1 MNGLTGVYFFRI
13 FCAFILAQNLAI
25 AQDFSD
31 TTPLNQLRVLASHN
45 SYKLEPKPK
54 TLKFLSRFSKRL
66 GESNDPKQLQY
77 GHLPI
82 SQQCSEY
89 HIRGLELDVYNDP
102 KGGRYFK
109 HRINFFILGQRIR
122 EKSYRPLKAPGFKIL
137 HIPDV
142 DYETNYL
149 TLNDAL
155 IELNRW
161 SLANPNHAPI
171 FLNIEPKTSSL
182 GDESKILRRLGF
194 KKAIP
199 YSQEDLLL
207 LDAALKDHLS
217 TLYTQQEFQKG
228 YPSLRARV
236 DSISWPVL
244 GEVRGRIF
252 AIIDAGASLGYPSNG
267 VAFIYG
273 NVRDSNCVFLIR
285 NEPAEHQE
293 EITELTRSFI
303 VRTRAD
309 AGTLE
314 ARANNYQRLR
324 AALLSGAQII
334 STDYYRL
341 NPSFSDYVVPF
352 IGFVK

>member
-1 MNGLTGVYFFRI
+1 MNGLTAAYSFSFYWVLFVHYSG
-13 FCAFILAQNLAI
+13 AF
-25 AQDFSD
+25 AQDVTD
-31 TTPLNQLRVLASHN
+31 TMPMNQLRVLASHN
-45 SYKLEPKPK
+45 SFKREPSPK
-54 TLKFLSRFSKRL
+54 SLKFLRRFSKQL
-66 GESNDPKQLQY
+66 GESNDPKQLEY
-77 GHLPI
+77 GHVSI
-82 SQQCSEY
+82 SRQCTEY

-109 HRINFFILGQRIR
+109 HRLNFFIRGQRIR
-122 EKSYRPLKAPGFKIL
+122 EKRFRPMKEPGFKVL

-149 TLNDAL
+149 TLIDAL
-155 IELNRW
+155 DELNRW
-161 SLANPNHAPI
+161 SITNPNHAPI
-171 FLNIEPKTSSL
+171 FLNIEPKTSAL
-182 GDESKILRRLGF
+182 GDESKILRKLGF

-199 YSQEDLLL
+199 YTQEDLLL
-207 LDAALKDHLS
+207 LDAAIKDHLS
-217 TLYTQQEFQKG
+217 TLFTQQEFQKG

-267 VAFIYG
+267 FAFTYG
-273 NVRDSNCVFLIR
+273 SVQDSNCIFLIR
-285 NEPAEHQE
+285 NEPIAHQE
-293 EITELTRSFI
+293 EITELTKNFI

-309 AGTLE
+309 AGTIE
-314 ARANNYQRLR
+314 AREQNFQRLR

-334 STDYYRL
+334 STDYYR
-341 NPSFSDYVVPF
+341 PDQRFGKYVVPF

>member
-1 MNGLTGVYFFRI
+1 MNGLMGAYFFKV
-13 FCAFILAQNLAI
+13 FCAFFLGIHLAYAQN
-25 AQDFSD
+25 FSD
-31 TTPLNQLRVLASHN
+31 SMPLNQLRVLASHN
-45 SYKLEPKPK
+45 SYKLDPKPK
-54 TLKFLSRFSKRL
+54 TLKFLFRFSKKL
-66 GESNDPKQLQY
+66 GESNDPKQLEY
-77 GHLPI
+77 GHLSI
-82 SQQCSEY
+82 SQQCTEY

-109 HRINFFILGQRIR
+109 HRLNFFIPGQSVR
-122 EKSYRPLKAPGFKIL
+122 EKRYRPLKEPGFKVL

-155 IELNRW
+155 DELNRW

-171 FLNIEPKTSSL
+171 FLNIEPKTSAL
-182 GDESKILRRLGF
+182 GDESKILRKLGF

-199 YSQEDLLL
+199 YSQADLRS
-207 LDAALKDHLS
+207 LDSLIKSQLT
-217 TLYTQQEFQKG
+217 TLYTPQEFRKG
-228 YPSLRARV
+228 YGTLRERV

-244 GEVRGRIF
+244 GEARGRIF
-252 AIIDAGASLGYPSNG
+252 AIIDAGASLGYPTNG
-267 VAFIYG
+267 AAFVYG

-285 NEPAEHQE
+285 NEPVEHQE
-293 EITELTRSFI
+293 EITELTQSFI

-314 ARANNYQRLR
+314 ARANNYLRLR

-334 STDYYRL
+334 STDYYR
-341 NPSFSDYVVPF
+341 PDQRFGKYVVPF

>member
-1 MNGLTGVYFFRI
+1 MNGLMGAYFFRF
-13 FCAFILAQNLAI
+13 FCAFIIVQNQAI

-31 TTPLNQLRVLASHN
+31 ATPLNQLRVLASHN

-54 TLKFLSRFSKRL
+54 TLKFLFRFSKKL
-66 GESNDPKQLQY
+66 GESNDPKQLEY
-77 GHLPI
+77 GHLSI
-82 SQQCSEY
+82 SEQCTEY

-109 HRINFFILGQRIR
+109 HRLNLFIRGQSVR
-122 EKSYRPLKAPGFKIL
+122 EKRYRPLKEPGFKVL

-155 IELNRW
+155 DELNRW

-171 FLNIEPKTSSL
+171 FLNIEPKTSAL
-182 GDESKILRRLGF
+182 GDESKILRKLGF

-199 YSQEDLLL
+199 YSQADLRS
-207 LDAALKDHLS
+207 LDSLIKSQLT
-217 TLYTQQEFQKG
+217 TLYTPQEFRKG
-228 YPSLRARV
+228 YGTLRERV

-244 GEVRGRIF
+244 GEARGRIF
-252 AIIDAGASLGYPSNG
+252 AIIDAGASLGYPTNG
-267 VAFIYG
+267 AAFVYG

-285 NEPAEHQE
+285 NEPIEHQE
-293 EITELTRSFI
+293 EITELTQSFI

-314 ARANNYQRLR
+314 ARANNYLRLR

-334 STDYYRL
+334 STDYYRADPRFG
-341 NPSFSDYVVPF
+341 NYVVPF